1 MGHAFE
7 QVAGHVGQVRDLF
20 ELAVHVAEQGF
31 GADPLAHP
39 AFEEWLSGVPQ
50 IEVRVQLAAQAF
62 DVQQGFL
69 QQDQLRLH
77 FHVEAARSLEQAHQH
92 LTEGNIF

>member
-1 MGHAFE
+1 M
-7 QVAGHVGQVRDLF
+7 RDLL

-39 AFEEWLSGVPQ
+39 ALEERLRGVPQ

-69 QQDQLRLH
+69 QQDQLWLH
-77 FHVEAARSLEQAHQH
+77 FHVEAPRGLEQAHQH
-92 LTEGNIF
+92 LAEGNIF